1 VLSQPRDPRATT
13 FRRYRVLLAV
23 PADRST
29 GALLRGLRSH
39 SFDATIIHDGTRVLD
54 TVRAAP
60 FTAVVL
66 EVGLPGLDTSA
77 VLTGLAR
84 LAPDTPV
91 IALTTREL
99 RDAVVAGLRGGKDD
113 YLLAPYPTDEL
124 ITRLRLRVRDHQ
136 PAEHEVTRRG
146 DITVDTE
153 LGLVSV
159 DGQLITLTPTEFALL
174 TILISHPD
182 QALSREQLTAML
194 WKDPPSSNV
203 IEVYIGYLRR
213 KLGAD
218 RIRTVRGVGY
228 LLEE

>member
-1 VLSQPRDPRATT
+1 M
-13 FRRYRVLLAV
+13 
-23 PADRST
+23 
-29 GALLRGLRSH
+29 RGLRAH
-39 SFDATIIHDGTRVLD
+39 SFEVTIIHDGTRILD
-54 TVRAAP
+54 AVRAAQ

-77 VLTGLAR
+77 VLTGLTR
-84 LAPDTPV
+84 LAPDLPV
-91 IALTTREL
+91 VALITRDL
-99 RDAVVAGLRGGKDD
+99 RDAVVAGLRSKDD
-113 YLLAPYPTDEL
+113 FVLAPYPADEL
-124 ITRLRLRVRDHQ
+124 IARLRLRVRDQQ
-136 PAEHEVTRRG
+136 PAEKEVSRRG
-146 DITVDTE
+146 DVTVDNE

-159 DGQLITLTPTEFALL
+159 DGRLVTLTPTEFALL

-213 KLGAD
+213 KLGSE

-228 LLEE
+228 LLED

>member
-1 VLSQPRDPRATT
+1 M
-13 FRRYRVLLAV
+13 
-23 PADRST
+23 
-29 GALLRGLRSH
+29 RGLRAH
-39 SFDATIIHDGTRVLD
+39 SFEVTIIHDGTRILD
-54 TVRAAP
+54 AVRAAQ

-77 VLTGLAR
+77 VLTGLTR
-84 LAPDTPV
+84 LAPDIPV
-91 IALTTREL
+91 VALITRDL
-99 RDAVVAGLRGGKDD
+99 RDAVVAGLRSKDD
-113 YLLAPYPTDEL
+113 FVLAPYPADEL
-124 ITRLRLRVRDHQ
+124 IARLRLRVRDQQ
-136 PAEHEVTRRG
+136 PAEKEVSRRG
-146 DITVDTE
+146 DITVDNE

-159 DGQLITLTPTEFALL
+159 DGQLVTLTPTEFALL

-213 KLGAD
+213 KLGSE

-228 LLEE
+228 LLED